1 MTSLCVPFIDTE
13 KQDLET
19 ALELGGAR
27 FDVQCANWPETFPY
41 TPFCGGRVA
50 RTKDAL
56 VVDFRVSGL
65 DLRAQ
70 NTEDNGRQWEDSC
83 VEVFIQDPEKA
94 DYYNFEINALGKVLA
109 CYGPVREGRTR
120 RPQEQMEQILR
131 FGHLEGGPLD
141 KDGIQTWRVGVVIP
155 FELIRIARFEGPQEY
170 AGGIW
175 DWRVT
180 VLIPFEL
187 VGVDPEN
194 LPEKLRANFYK
205 CGDKTAHP
213 HYVSWSPIDTPKPD
227 FHRPDFFG
235 ELILK

>member
-1 MTSLCVPFIDTE
+1 MMNTINVPLVNLDNQTL
-13 KQDLET
+13 DT

-27 FDVQCANWPETFPY
+27 FDVACVNWPETFPY
-41 TPFCGGRVA
+41 APLCSGRVA

-83 VEVFIQDPEKA
+83 VEVFIKDPNKA

-120 RPQEQMEQILR
+120 RPQEQMKKILR
-131 FGHLEGGPLD
+131 FAHLEGGPLD
-141 KDGIQTWRVGVVIP
+141 KEGVQTWRVGVVIP
-155 FELIRIARFEGPQEY
+155 FELI
-170 AGGIW
+170 
-175 DWRVT
+175 
-180 VLIPFEL
+180 
-187 VGVDPEN
+187 GVDPGN
-194 LPEKLRANFYK
+194 LPHSIRANFYK

-213 HYVSWSPIDTPKPD
+213 HYLSWSPIDTPKPD
-227 FHRPDFFG
+227 FHRPEFFG
-235 ELILK
+235 ELLLK

>member
-1 MTSLCVPFIDTE
+1 MMNTINVPFVNLDNQTL
-13 KQDLET
+13 DT

-27 FDVQCANWPETFPY
+27 FDVACVNWPETFPY
-41 TPFCGGRVA
+41 APLCSGRVA

-70 NTEDNGRQWEDSC
+70 NMEDNGRQWEDSC
-83 VEVFIQDPEKA
+83 VEVFIKDPEKA

-120 RPQEQMEQILR
+120 RPQEQMKKILR
-131 FGHLEGGPLD
+131 FAHLEGGPLD

-155 FELIRIARFEGPQEY
+155 FELIGLHP
-170 AGGIW
+170 
-175 DWRVT
+175 D
-180 VLIPFEL
+180 
-187 VGVDPEN
+187 N
-194 LPEKLRANFYK
+194 LPHSIRANFYK

-235 ELILK
+235 KLILK

>member
-1 MTSLCVPFIDTE
+1 MMNTINVPFVNLDNQTL
-13 KQDLET
+13 DT

-27 FDVQCANWPETFPY
+27 FDVQCANWPESFPY

-50 RTKDAL
+50 RTKEAL

-120 RPQEQMEQILR
+120 RPQEQMKKILR

-155 FELIRIARFEGPQEY
+155 FELIGLHP
-170 AGGIW
+170 
-175 DWRVT
+175 D
-180 VLIPFEL
+180 
-187 VGVDPEN
+187 N
-194 LPEKLRANFYK
+194 LPHSIRANFYK

>member
-1 MTSLCVPFIDTE
+1 MMNTINVPLVEIE
-13 KQDLET
+13 NQDLDT

-27 FDVQCANWPETFPY
+27 FDVECVNWPETFPY
-41 TPFCGGRVA
+41 APLCSGRVA
-50 RTKDAL
+50 RTQDAL

-70 NTEDNGRQWEDSC
+70 NLTDNGRQWEDSC
-83 VEVFIQDPEKA
+83 VEVFIKDPNKA

-155 FELIRIARFEGPQEY
+155 FQLI
-170 AGGIW
+170 
-175 DWRVT
+175 
-180 VLIPFEL
+180 
-187 VGVDPEN
+187 GVDPKH
-194 LPEKLRANFYK
+194 LPKSIRANFYK

-213 HYVSWSPIDTPKPD
+213 HYLSWSPIDTPKPD
-227 FHRPDFFG
+227 FHRPEFFG
-235 ELILK
+235 ELLLK

>member
-1 MTSLCVPFIDTE
+1 MTSLCVPFINTE

-41 TPFCGGRVA
+41 TPFCSGRVA

-83 VEVFIQDPEKA
+83 VEVFIKDPEKA

-109 CYGPVREGRTR
+109 SAKAAPGDLRSRWSRFFASATWKAVLWTRT
-120 RPQEQMEQILR
+120 
-131 FGHLEGGPLD
+131 
-141 KDGIQTWRVGVVIP
+141 
-155 FELIRIARFEGPQEY
+155 A
-170 AGGIW
+170 
-175 DWRVT
+175 
-180 VLIPFEL
+180 
-187 VGVDPEN
+187 
-194 LPEKLRANFYK
+194 
-205 CGDKTAHP
+205 
-213 HYVSWSPIDTPKPD
+213 SSP
-227 FHRPDFFG
+227 G
-235 ELILK
+235 A

>member
-1 MTSLCVPFIDTE
+1 MMNTINVPFVNLDNQTL
-13 KQDLET
+13 DT

-27 FDVQCANWPETFPY
+27 FDVACVNWPETFPY
-41 TPFCGGRVA
+41 APLCSGRVA

-70 NTEDNGRQWEDSC
+70 NMEDNGRQWEDSC
-83 VEVFIQDPEKA
+83 VEVFIKDPEKA

-120 RPQEQMEQILR
+120 RPQEQMKKILR
-131 FGHLEGGPLD
+131 FAHLEGGPLD

-155 FELIRIARFEGPQEY
+155 FELI
-170 AGGIW
+170 GIHP
-175 DWRVT
+175 D
-180 VLIPFEL
+180 
-187 VGVDPEN
+187 N
-194 LPEKLRANFYK
+194 LPHSIRANFYK

-235 ELILK
+235 KLILK

>member
-1 MTSLCVPFIDTE
+1 MMNTINVPFVNLDNQTL
-13 KQDLET
+13 DT

-27 FDVQCANWPETFPY
+27 FDVACVNWPETFPY
-41 TPFCGGRVA
+41 APLCSGRVA

-70 NTEDNGRQWEDSC
+70 NMEDNGRQWEDSC
-83 VEVFIQDPEKA
+83 VEVFIKDPNKA

-120 RPQEQMEQILR
+120 RPQEQMKKILR
-131 FGHLEGGPLD
+131 FAHREGGPMD

-155 FELIRIARFEGPQEY
+155 FELI
-170 AGGIW
+170 
-175 DWRVT
+175 
-180 VLIPFEL
+180 
-187 VGVDPEN
+187 GVDPGN
-194 LPEKLRANFYK
+194 LPHSIRANFYK

-213 HYVSWSPIDTPKPD
+213 HYLSWSPIDTPKPD
-227 FHRPDFFG
+227 FHRPEFFG
-235 ELILK
+235 ELLLK